1 MNKFSGTLICRIER
15 TSSLFLLDSS
25 THHKQACEENE
36 FEVGHVK
43 QYKEQER
50 KKQERPKS
58 VLKQVVAVGVKVMQQ
73 VAMHHF
79 DSVQL

>member
-1 MNKFSGTLICRIER
+1 MSFFSFSAGLFN
-15 TSSLFLLDSS
+15 SS
-25 THHKQACEENE
+25 QASKNE

-43 QYKEQER
+43 QYKEKER